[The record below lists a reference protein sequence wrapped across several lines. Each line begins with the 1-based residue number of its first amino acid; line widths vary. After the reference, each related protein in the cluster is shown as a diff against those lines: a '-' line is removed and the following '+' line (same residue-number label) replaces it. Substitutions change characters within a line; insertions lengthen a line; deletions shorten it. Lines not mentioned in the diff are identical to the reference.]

1 MVIMN
6 SNFYHRR
13 YLQMANMNK
22 AETEKSTSMKSSSTH
37 ASKTN
42 MNGKSANTSTSV
54 NEKIGKAMHLVN
66 EARTQKINETLETID
81 KTLEQGKEQYNDYR
95 MKTRKKLS
103 ALQSRVSQRVQ
114 DKPVQTLLTVGIF
127 GMILGFL
134 VRGRRK

>member
-1 MVIMN
+1 
-6 SNFYHRR
+6 
-13 YLQMANMNK
+13 MANMNK

-37 ASKTN
+37 ANKTN

>member
-1 MVIMN
+1 
-6 SNFYHRR
+6 
-13 YLQMANMNK
+13 MANMNK